1 VKGLEDEDIRKG
13 NMICSINEP
22 VHITSEIEA
31 ELTLLNLPEHK
42 SIMSVGY

>member
-1 VKGLEDEDIRKG
+1 MATQSPPLVALQAPKDI
-13 NMICSINEP
+13 SL
-22 VHITSEIEA
+22 SEIEA